1 MRRGPCEV
9 VALGAQLLRASSS
22 GGTRFVEDGLVALF
36 QENEKVNGKQN
47 AVKHETNN
55 REIGGFCVLA
65 GIYEDVRRL
74 VHDLKLVFRI
84 CGHERAV
91 VWQVRLV
98 PVKR

>member
-1 MRRGPCEV
+1 MQVNSSTARELHSCYAGMQH
-9 VALGAQLLRASSS
+9 AQ
-22 GGTRFVEDGLVALF
+22 T
-36 QENEKVNGKQN
+36 K
-47 AVKHETNN
+47 N
-55 REIGGFCVLA
+55 REIGSLCVLA

-74 VHDLKLVFRI
+74 VLDLKLVLRI